1 MVIRELVCEIAKE
14 LDENAVYEAR
24 ELVMRVLKIGSTELV
39 LGGNREVSETEK
51 SSVYELLARRKN
63 GEPLQYITGTAGFM
77 GMEFKVTRDV
87 LIPRADTE
95 TLVEEIIR
103 VSGERKRIID
113 IGTGSGCIG
122 ISLARF
128 IPDADVTFLDIS
140 KNALE
145 IAEYNAKKND
155 VCGKF
160 LNMDILSEYPKE
172 KFDIIASNPPYIRD
186 EVIET
191 LDTGVKDY
199 EPYGALSGGA
209 DGLVFYER
217 ITDIAAK
224 MLNKNG
230 ILAYEIGYDQGKEV
244 SELMQKNFCNVRVI
258 KDLCENDRVVIG
270 ELKTF

>member
-24 ELVMRVLKIGSTELV
+24 ELVMCVLKIGSTELV
-39 LGGNREVSETEK
+39 LGGNREVSEAEK
-51 SSVYELLARRKN
+51 SLVYELLAQRKS

-77 GMEFKVTRDV
+77 GMEFKVTPDV

-95 TLVEEIIR
+95 TLVEEIIKA
-103 VSGERKRIID
+103 SGGRKRIID

-128 IPDADVTFLDIS
+128 ISDADVTFLDIS
-140 KNALE
+140 QNALE
-145 IAEYNAKKND
+145 IAKYNAEANE

-160 LNMDILSEYPKE
+160 VNMDILSEYPKE
-172 KFDIIASNPPYIRD
+172 KFDIIVSNPPYIRD

-209 DGLVFYER
+209 DGLVFYKR
-217 ITDIAAK
+217 ITDIAAQ

-230 ILAYEIGYDQGKEV
+230 ILAYEIGYDQGRDV
-244 SELMQKNFCNVRVI
+244 SELMQKDFCNVRVI
-258 KDLCENDRVVIG
+258 KDLCGNDRVVTG